1 MRSFVIFF
9 LSLGPVCAGIAFLTV
24 VRPLRLGRAARIS
37 LGVVLLACSL
47 KFTWFGAFGGHIFL
61 PELPSRVIHAL
72 SAGHDF
78 VLVLAGLGVLWA
90 VGRLGWRALWR
101 VLRRARG
108 ARPTGGTDEEI
119 EQGLTRRRVIG
130 GALACVAAGVAAKGV
145 HDGVRLPDV
154 VEVELEFPD
163 LPPAFDGYRIA
174 HLSDLHISAAARA
187 DRTAGVVRLVNEC
200 KPDLIAITG
209 DFVDGSVTAREADVA
224 PLAELHA
231 PDGVVGCT
239 GNHEY
244 YSGWNAWRDVFR
256 GYGVRVLENR
266 RMLVRRGNQTLA
278 ILGENDPVSR
288 DSDIH
293 IAASMV
299 PHGAFR
305 ILLAHRPTRL
315 REHAECHVRL
325 QLSGHT
331 HGGAARGLDR
341 FVARANEGHVRG
353 IYREH
358 DLTLYVNSGTGQW
371 AGFPARLGVPPEIT
385 LLTLKRSTRQDER
398 DIDRRE
404 EEKHEENV
412 ET

>member
-1 MRSFVIFF
+1 MRFFF
-9 LSLGPVCAGIAFLTV
+9 LFFLTIGPLCAGIAFLTM
-24 VRPLRLGRAARIS
+24 VRPLRLGRAAWIA
-37 LGVVLLACSL
+37 LGVALLACSL
-47 KFTWFGAFGGHIFL
+47 KFTWFGVFGGHIFL
-61 PELPSRVIHAL
+61 PELPSGVIYAL
-72 SAGHDF
+72 SVVYDF
-78 VLVLAGLGVLWA
+78 VLVLAVIGVVWA
-90 VGRLGWRALWR
+90 SGRWGVRLA
-101 VLRRARG
+101 RRARPTDMRP
-108 ARPTGGTDEEI
+108 ARRANPTD
-119 EQGLTRRRVIG
+119 LTRRRVVA

-145 HDGVRLPDV
+145 YDGVRLPDV

-209 DFVDGSVTAREADVA
+209 DFVDGTADRRSVDVA
-224 PLAELHA
+224 PLADLRA

-244 YSGWNAWRDVFR
+244 YSGWDVWRNVFPR
-256 GYGVRVLENR
+256 YGIRILENER
-266 RMLVRRGNQTLA
+266 LLVRRDDQTLA

-288 DSDIH
+288 NSDIH

-299 PHGAFR
+299 PHWAFR

-315 REHAECHVRL
+315 AEHAAYGVRL

-331 HGGAARGLDR
+331 HGGAVRGIDR

-358 DLTLYVNSGTGQW
+358 GLTLYVNSGTGQW
-371 AGFPARLGVPPEIT
+371 AGFPPRLGVPPEIT
-385 LLTLKRSTRQDER
+385 LLTLRTA
-398 DIDRRE
+398 
-404 EEKHEENV
+404 HEAGGAAHAK
-412 ET
+412 T